1 MLQGWKGLAEKEV
14 EIENI
19 SVKRTRLS
27 AREREREIVEVVVQG
42 VH

>member
-19 SVKRTRLS
+19 SEKRTGLS
-27 AREREREIVEVVVQG
+27 AREREIVEVVPYELLKL
-42 VH
+42 